1 MPTTTIQEQIIREAP
16 EIEAIKLGLLQDAKG
31 LASTPITLPTQQV
44 AGLSAL
50 QQQAFQG
57 AGQVGGIGGY
67 QPLLATGQQTLGAG
81 LGTLGAAQ
89 TAAQG
94 MQGLF
99 APTDLTAYT
108 SPFQQAVI
116 DETMAEL
123 NRQGEIQ
130 QNQLAASAVGGG
142 AFGGSR
148 YGVQEA
154 ELARNLQDARAR
166 ALAQLNQ
173 QNYLQALQ
181 TGQQAF
187 ESQQTR
193 QGQAGQLLSGIGQ
206 LTGAIGG
213 QQLGAGELAQTT
225 GLRDIEAQQRLGSQQ
240 QAQQQAI
247 LNAQQANTQRQLF
260 EPYSRVAFLSDIY
273 KGAPS
278 STTTLGSQV
287 APNPPQPSA
296 FQQIA
301 GLGTGLLG
309 TAAAAKSVGGLFG

>member
-1 MPTTTIQEQIIREAP
+1 MATTTIQEQIIREAP

-67 QPLLATGQQTLGAG
+67 QPLLATGQQTLGTG